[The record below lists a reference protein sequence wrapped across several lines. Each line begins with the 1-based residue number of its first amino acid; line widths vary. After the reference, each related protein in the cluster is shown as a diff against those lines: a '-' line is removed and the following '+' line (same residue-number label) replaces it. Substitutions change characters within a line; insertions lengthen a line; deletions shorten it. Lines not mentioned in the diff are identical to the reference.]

1 MAGVGQARDRE
12 DGRKRLFGDETVVAF
27 AEWLVRWRWAVIAG
41 SLIVALLFASGGR
54 HIGFS
59 TDYRVFFSDEN
70 PQLTAFDELQNVY
83 TKDDNILIVI
93 KPLEG
98 EIFTPAALS
107 VVREMTEASW
117 QTPYS
122 TRVDSL
128 TNFQHSYAIG
138 DELIVEDLVADDNPL
153 DPPAIAKIRD
163 VALTEPLLAQ
173 RTVSKDAKTTAI
185 SITLTLPQKDME
197 EVPDAM
203 KHVRELVA
211 GYAAAHPELQFAITG
226 NTALSNAFSEMS
238 LSDMQTLVPF
248 MYGALILAMI
258 LFLRS
263 ATGTFATV
271 IVIGFSAATAMGIAG
286 WSGVLLTPPS
296 AMAPTIIMTLAVA
309 DSIHV
314 LSTMIKEMR
323 RGASKRDA
331 IIESLRINF
340 DPIFLTSLT
349 TVIGFLSLN
358 FSDAPP
364 FHDLGNIT
372 AVGVTAA
379 WLYSI
384 ILLPALMAVLPV
396 RIRARQDGKLPF
408 LERAMTNLANFVVAQ
423 RRVLFVGGMGVVIV
437 LGLLI
442 PRIELND
449 QFVNYFDTGVQFRA
463 DTDFAMENLSGIY
476 QFHYSLPS
484 GSSGGISNP
493 DYLAHLD
500 AFSAWY
506 RDQPGVVHVATMSDI
521 FRRLNKNMHADD
533 PDAYVLPTDRDL
545 AAQYLLLFELSLPYG
560 LDLNNQINVD
570 KSATRVIVTL
580 ENSSTQQLRQ
590 TARDARDWLAA
601 NFPTASEAEATGPVV
616 MFAYISQRNINSMLL
631 GTGLAILLI
640 SGALIIALRDL
651 KHGIIS
657 LIPNTMPA
665 IIAFGIWSILVGEIG
680 VAASVICAAS
690 LGIIVDDTVH
700 FLSKY
705 LRARRE
711 KNLSAEDAVRYAF
724 ETVGM
729 ALTITSAA
737 LIAGFAVLSM
747 SDFLVNEVMGVM
759 MALTI
764 FCALVADFL
773 ILPPLL
779 IALDKP
785 AAPKGAKA
793 TEPATA
799 RAAPAA
805 E

>member
-1 MAGVGQARDRE
+1 MVGTGGAGGTRRT
-12 DGRKRLFGDETVVAF
+12 GKRLFGDDMVVSYAQRI
-27 AEWLVRWRWAVIAG
+27 VRWRWAVIAI
-41 SLIVALLFASGGR
+41 SLVVAVAIASGSR
-54 HIGFS
+54 FIGFS

-70 PQLTAFDELQNVY
+70 PQLTAFEELQNVY
-83 TKDDNILIVI
+83 TKDDNILIVV
-93 KPLEG
+93 KPNEG
-98 EIFTPAALS
+98 DVFTPAVLT
-107 VVREMTEASW
+107 VIREMSEESW

-138 DELIVEDLVADDNPL
+138 DELIVEDLVEDDNPL
-153 DPPAIAKIRD
+153 DAEALATIRE

-185 SITLTLPQKDME
+185 SITLTLPQLDMA
-197 EVPDAM
+197 EVPSAM
-203 KHVRELVA
+203 AHVRRFVDE
-211 GYAAAHPELQFAITG
+211 YASAHPELQFAITG

-238 LSDMQTLVPF
+238 VSDMKTLIPL
-248 MYGALILAMI
+248 MYGALIIAMV

-263 ATGTFATV
+263 ASGTFATV
-271 IVIGFSAATAMGIAG
+271 IVIGLSAMTAMGIAG
-286 WSGVLLTPPS
+286 WSGILLTPPS
-296 AMAPTIIMTLAVA
+296 ATAPTIIMTLAVA

-314 LSTMIKEMR
+314 LSTMLKEMR
-323 RGASKRDA
+323 HGASKRDA
-331 IIESLRINF
+331 IVESLRINF

-372 AVGVTAA
+372 AIGVTAA
-379 WLYSI
+379 WFFSI
-384 ILLPALMAVLPV
+384 FTLPALMAVLPV
-396 RIRARQDGKLPF
+396 WARPPKGGKAPF
-408 LERAMTNLANFVVAQ
+408 LERSMTNLANFVVEK
-423 RRVLFVGGMGVVIV
+423 RRTLFIGGMSVVIV

-449 QFVNYFDTGVQFRA
+449 QFVNYFDKGVPFRA

-484 GSSGGISNP
+484 GSSGGVSDP

-506 RDQPGVVHVATMSDI
+506 RAQPGVVHVATMSDI

-533 PDAYVLPTDRDL
+533 PDAYTLPTDRDL

-590 TARDARDWLAA
+590 TARDARDWLGQ
-601 NFPTASEAEATGPVV
+601 NFPTASTAEATGPVV
-616 MFAYISQRNINSMLL
+616 MFAYISQRNINSMLV

-651 KHGIIS
+651 KHGLIS

-680 VAASVICAAS
+680 VAASIICAAS

-711 KNLSAEDAVRYAF
+711 RNLSAEDAVRYAF

-729 ALTITSAA
+729 ALTVTSAV
-737 LIAGFAVLSM
+737 LIAGFAVLSF

-773 ILPPLL
+773 ILPPML

-785 AAPKGAKA
+785 RAPKGAKA
-793 TEPATA
+793 ANSASA
-799 RAAPAA
+799 RPAPAA

>member
-1 MAGVGQARDRE
+1 MAETGKTGE
-12 DGRKRLFGDETVVAF
+12 SGRKRVFGDEAVVAY
-27 AEWLVRWRWAVIAG
+27 AQWVVRWRWAIIVG
-41 SLIVALLFASGGR
+41 SLIVAFLIASGGR
-54 HIGFS
+54 FIGFS
-59 TDYRVFFSDEN
+59 TDYRVFFSEEN

-93 KPLEG
+93 KPHEG
-98 EIFTPAALS
+98 DVFTPSVLT
-107 VVREMTEASW
+107 VVREMTEESW

-138 DELIVEDLVADDNPL
+138 DELIVEDLVEDDNPL
-153 DPPAIAKIRD
+153 DPASIATIEE

-173 RTVSKDAKTTAI
+173 RTVSKDSKTTAI
-185 SITLTLPQKDME
+185 SITLTLPQKDML
-197 EVPDAM
+197 EVPSAM
-203 KHVRELVA
+203 SHVRRFVDRYA
-211 GYAAAHPELQFAITG
+211 GEHPELQFAITG

-238 LSDMQTLVPF
+238 VSDMQTLVPL
-248 MYGALILAMI
+248 MYGALILAMV

-263 ATGTFATV
+263 ASGTFATV
-271 IVIGFSAATAMGIAG
+271 VVIGLSAMTAMGIAG

-296 AMAPTIIMTLAVA
+296 ATAPTIIMTLAVA

-314 LSTMIKEMR
+314 LSTMLKEMR
-323 RGASKRDA
+323 HGASKRDA
-331 IIESLRINF
+331 IVESLRVNF

-349 TVIGFLSLN
+349 TAIGFLSLN

-364 FHDLGNIT
+364 FHDLGNMT
-372 AVGVTAA
+372 AVGVIAA
-379 WLYSI
+379 WIYSI
-384 ILLPALMAVLPV
+384 LLLPALMAVLPV
-396 RIRARQDGKLPF
+396 WARARKDGKVPF
-408 LERAMTNLANFVVAQ
+408 LERSMTNLANFVVEN
-423 RRVLFVGGMGVVIV
+423 RRPLFVGGMGVVIV

-449 QFVNYFDTGVQFRA
+449 QFVNYFDKSVQFRA

-484 GSSGGISNP
+484 GSSGGVSDP
-493 DYLAHLD
+493 EYLAHLD

-506 RDQPGVVHVATMSDI
+506 REQAGVVHVATMSDI
-521 FRRLNKNMHADD
+521 FRRLNKNMHEDD
-533 PDAYVLPTDRDL
+533 PEAYVLPTDRDL

-560 LDLNNQINVD
+560 LDLNNQVNVD

-580 ENSSTQQLRQ
+580 ENSSTQELRQ
-590 TARDARDWLAA
+590 TARDARDWLSN
-601 NFPTASEAEATGPVV
+601 NFPSASDAEATGPVV
-616 MFAYISQRNINSMLL
+616 MFAYISQRNINSMLV

-651 KHGIIS
+651 KHGLIS

-680 VAASVICAAS
+680 VAASIICAAS

-729 ALTITSAA
+729 ALTVTSAV

-773 ILPPLL
+773 ILPPML
-779 IALDKP
+779 IALDKRKEQEPTSGP
-785 AAPKGAKA
+785 ASA
-793 TEPATA
+793 TQ
-799 RAAPAA
+799 AA

>member
-1 MAGVGQARDRE
+1 MADNGEVRGRSQT
-12 DGRKRLFGDETVVAF
+12 RKRLFSDDAVVAY
-27 AEWLVRWRWAVIAG
+27 AEWVVRWRWPVILG
-41 SLIVALLFASGGR
+41 SLVVAFVFASGAR
-54 HIGFS
+54 YIGFS
-59 TDYRVFFSDEN
+59 TDYRVFFSDQN

-83 TKDDNILIVI
+83 TKDDNILIVV
-93 KPLEG
+93 KPMEG
-98 EIFTPAALS
+98 EVFTPAVLS

-117 QTPYS
+117 QTPFS

-138 DELIVEDLVADDNPL
+138 DELIVEDLVEDDNPL
-153 DPPAIAKIRD
+153 DAAAIETIRE

-173 RTVSKDAKTTAI
+173 RTVSEDAKTTAI
-185 SITLTLPQKDME
+185 SITLTLPQKDLT
-197 EVPDAM
+197 EVPRAM
-203 KHVRELVA
+203 AHVRQFVD
-211 GYAAAHPELQFAITG
+211 GYAGAHPELQFAITG

-238 LSDMQTLVPF
+238 VSDMQTLVPL
-248 MYGALILAMI
+248 MYGALLIAMI
-258 LFLRS
+258 AFLRS
-263 ATGTFATV
+263 ASGTFATV
-271 IVIGFSAATAMGIAG
+271 VVIGLSATTAMGIAG

-296 AMAPTIIMTLAVA
+296 ATAPTIIMTLAVA

-323 RGASKRDA
+323 HGASKRDA

-340 DPIFLTSLT
+340 DPIFLTSVT

-364 FHDLGNIT
+364 FHDLGNMT

-379 WLYSI
+379 WIYSI
-384 ILLPALMAVLPV
+384 LLLPALMAVLPV
-396 RIRARQDGKLPF
+396 RVRARLDRPPF
-408 LERAMTNLANFVVAQ
+408 LERSMTNLADFVV
-423 RRVLFVGGMGVVIV
+423 RRRRPLLIGGIATVVG

-449 QFVNYFDTGVQFRA
+449 QFVNYFDPSVQFRA

-476 QFHYSLPS
+476 QFHYSLPAA
-484 GSSGGISNP
+484 SSGGVSDP
-493 DYLAHLD
+493 DYLERLD
-500 AFSAWY
+500 AFTTWY
-506 RDQPGVVHVATMSDI
+506 RQQTGVVHVSTLSDI
-521 FRRLNKNMHADD
+521 MRRLNRNMHADD
-533 PDAYVLPTDRDL
+533 PAQYLLPQDREL
-545 AAQYLLLFELSLPYG
+545 AAQYLLLFEMSLPYG

-570 KSATRVIVTL
+570 KSATRLIVTL
-580 ENSSTQQLRQ
+580 ENTSTQQLRA
-590 TARDARDWLAA
+590 TARDAGDWLQA
-601 NFPTASEAEATGPVV
+601 NFPSAAESEATGPVV
-616 MFAYISQRNINSMLL
+616 MFAYISQRNINSMLV

-640 SGALIIALRDL
+640 SAALIIALRDL
-651 KHGIIS
+651 KHGLIS

-665 IIAFGIWSILVGEIG
+665 IIAFGVWSILVGEIG
-680 VAASVICAAS
+680 VAASIICAAS

-724 ETVGM
+724 ETVGI
-729 ALTITSAA
+729 ALTVTSAV

-773 ILPPLL
+773 VLPPLL
-779 IALDKP
+779 IALDKRKEAKHADEVSRAS
-785 AAPKGAKA
+785 AA
-793 TEPATA
+793 
-799 RAAPAA
+799 AAPAA